1 MTDHQGQVAPVP
13 VHQGPSV
20 PPSEFVYQ
28 LILEQFWGDGVSKRE
43 IRSVYTTAN
52 DANAACHDYLLRT
65 WPRDQFT
72 LYEIG
77 ASPQRPELA
86 KVSAQINGDRFHVW
100 IERHTW
106 EGILDFTSKAI
117 AKRAG
122 KGPNAY
128 ILQRTIKD
136 ASGGKRRSTTRG
148 IYATRQLAK
157 QALAQDEPP
166 SEWSSNQG
174 YVLEPGGEY
183 AHALSPSGKTAWLFI
198 EVRPLYMNYARLDQ
212 EEHHHHIQD
221 GTTTAL
227 DGEPS
232 ASPVGNSA
240 MNPISLDHPEEHTS
254 SSVPPSPSTLLNPH
268 LGKYSLDNPFSP
280 MASNPDEA
288 GAFVYL
294 VLQLKTIPY
303 TPPILTVEAVAYE
316 IEVANRF
323 GIALLEGFNGP
334 DVLLTPTFRD
344 DGCLQVGTEQRSR
357 DEGLT
362 VWVEKRAVVLGDEPI
377 DFDLVS
383 EHGSIQS
390 NRVEHERDGTSPHPS
405 GPSTAI
411 THNGNGKG
419 RAQKREEPEDGFEAA
434 GRSTVLH
441 HSKTA
446 RVSPSAIAV
455 DEHGQKETNFAG
467 RYRVIAA
474 GTSPISTTAP
484 GSCVGSSQELATA
497 LVAARVK
504 FYNEL
509 TLLDIASLEIQD
521 KLDTED
527 ERSIQARS
535 RAHPSS
541 VLLEMRV
548 EDSLISNTY
557 NETMGAAK
565 QKIGHATHNERMAG
579 SGAAQKAEA
588 QVNQQ
593 HQKAQTHAQG
603 VGHNIQGETQKAAG
617 KLTNDHS
624 LQGRGHA
631 NDALGDVQRNY

>member
-1 MTDHQGQVAPVP
+1 MTDHHGQPGHVP
-13 VHQGPSV
+13 VQQGPSV

-65 WPRDQFT
+65 WPRDQFS

-212 EEHHHHIQD
+212 EEHHHHNQD
-221 GTTTAL
+221 GTGTAL

-232 ASPVGNSA
+232 SSHVGNSA
-240 MNPISLDHPEEHTS
+240 MNPISLDHPEESTS
-254 SSVPPSPSTLLNPH
+254 SPVPPSPSTLLHPNH
-268 LGKYSLDNPFSP
+268 LGRFSLDNPFSP
-280 MASNPDEA
+280 MSSNPDEA

-334 DVLLTPTFRD
+334 NILLTPTFRD
-344 DGCLQVGTEQRSR
+344 DGCLQVSSEQRSR

-362 VWVEKRAVVLGDEPI
+362 VWVEKRAVVLGDEAI

-390 NRVEHERDGTSPHPS
+390 NRVEYERDGASPHPS
-405 GPSTAI
+405 GQPVVAAPAHSS
-411 THNGNGKG
+411 NGTG

-434 GRSTVLH
+434 GRSTTTPTAH
-441 HSKTA
+441 HHAKAA
-446 RVSPSAIAV
+446 RVSPSVIV
-455 DEHGQKETNFAG
+455 DEEHARKITVVDG

-474 GTSPISTTAP
+474 GTSPVSTTPP
-484 GSCVGSSQELATA
+484 GSCVDSSQELATA
-497 LVAARVK
+497 IVAARMK
-504 FYNEL
+504 FYSEL
-509 TLLDIASLEIQD
+509 SLLDVASLEIQD
-521 KLDTED
+521 KLDAED
-527 ERSIQARS
+527 DRSIQARS

-541 VLLEMRV
+541 VLLEIRV
-548 EDSLISNTY
+548 ED
-557 NETMGAAK
+557 K
-565 QKIGHATHNERMAG
+565 QA
-579 SGAAQKAEA
+579 
-588 QVNQQ
+588 
-593 HQKAQTHAQG
+593 
-603 VGHNIQGETQKAAG
+603 
-617 KLTNDHS
+617 
-624 LQGRGHA
+624 
-631 NDALGDVQRNY
+631 

>member
-1 MTDHQGQVAPVP
+1 MTDHQGQQPAVLPVQ
-13 VHQGPSV
+13 QGPSV

-86 KVSAQINGDRFHVW
+86 KVSAQISGDRFHVW
-100 IERHTW
+100 IERHSW
-106 EGILDFTSKAI
+106 EGILDFTSMAI

-183 AHALSPSGKTAWLFI
+183 AHAMSPSGKTAWLFI
-198 EVRPLYMNYARLDQ
+198 EVRPLYMNYTRLDQ
-212 EEHHHHIQD
+212 EQHHNQD
-221 GTTTAL
+221 GTETSL

-232 ASPVGNSA
+232 SNHVGNSA
-240 MNPISLDHPEEHTS
+240 LNPISLDHPEEGMS
-254 SSVPPSPSTLLNPH
+254 PVPPSPSTLLHPNH
-268 LGKYSLDNPFSP
+268 LARHSLDNPFSP
-280 MASNPDEA
+280 MSSNPDEA

-316 IEVANRF
+316 MEVANRF

-334 DVLLTPTFRD
+334 DILLTPTFRD
-344 DGCLQVGTEQRSR
+344 DGCLQVSTEQRSR

-362 VWVEKRAVVLGDEPI
+362 VWVEKRAVVLGDEVI

-383 EHGSIQS
+383 EHGSTQS
-390 NRVEHERDGTSPHPS
+390 NRVEHERDGASPHPS
-405 GPSTAI
+405 GHITA
-411 THNGNGKG
+411 TASGHNSNGKG
-419 RAQKREEPEDGFEAA
+419 KAQKREEPEDGFDAA
-434 GRSTVLH
+434 GRSTISQIPSHAKV
-441 HSKTA
+441 S
-446 RVSPSAIAV
+446 RVSPSVI
-455 DEHGQKETNFAG
+455 EEEETKKEVNISG

-474 GTSPISTTAP
+474 GTSPVSTTTP
-484 GSCVGSSQELATA
+484 GSCVDSAEELATA
-497 LVAARVK
+497 LATARMR

-509 TLLDIASLEIQD
+509 VLLDIASLEIQD
-521 KLDTED
+521 KLESEG

-541 VLLEMRV
+541 VVLEMRV
-548 EDSLISNTY
+548 QDS
-557 NETMGAAK
+557 
-565 QKIGHATHNERMAG
+565 HA
-579 SGAAQKAEA
+579 
-588 QVNQQ
+588 
-593 HQKAQTHAQG
+593 
-603 VGHNIQGETQKAAG
+603 
-617 KLTNDHS
+617 
-624 LQGRGHA
+624 
-631 NDALGDVQRNY
+631 

>member
-1 MTDHQGQVAPVP
+1 MTDHQGQLVPVP
-13 VHQGPSV
+13 VQQGPSV

-43 IRSVYTTAN
+43 IHSVYTTAN

-117 AKRAG
+117 AKRSG

-198 EVRPLYMNYARLDQ
+198 EVRPLYMNYARLEQ
-212 EEHHHHIQD
+212 EEHHHHIED
-221 GTTTAL
+221 VTATAL
-227 DGEPS
+227 DREPS
-232 ASPVGNSA
+232 SSHVGNSA
-240 MNPISLDHPEEHTS
+240 MNPISLDHPEEHIS
-254 SSVPPSPSTLLNPH
+254 SPVPPSPSTLLNPH
-268 LGKYSLDNPFSP
+268 HFGKYSLDSPFSP
-280 MASNPDEA
+280 VSSNPDEA
-288 GAFVYL
+288 GAIVYL
-294 VLQLKTIPY
+294 FFQLKTIPY

-334 DVLLTPTFRD
+334 GILLTPTFRD
-344 DGCLQVGTEQRSR
+344 DGCLQVSTEQRSR

-362 VWVEKRAVVLGDEPI
+362 VWVEKRAVVLGDEAI

-390 NRVEHERDGTSPHPS
+390 NRVEHERDGASPHPS
-405 GPSTAI
+405 GASIALG
-411 THNGNGKG
+411 HNSNGKG
-419 RAQKREEPEDGFEAA
+419 MSQKREEPEDGFETVA
-434 GRSTVLH
+434 RSTNSH
-441 HSKTA
+441 HSKVV
-446 RVSPSAIAV
+446 RVSPSAVAV
-455 DEHGQKETNFAG
+455 EDRAQKEAIVTG

-474 GTSPISTTAP
+474 GTSPTSTTAP
-484 GSCVGSSQELATA
+484 GSCVDSSQELATA

-504 FYNEL
+504 FYSEL

-548 EDSLISNTY
+548 EDS
-557 NETMGAAK
+557 
-565 QKIGHATHNERMAG
+565 R
-579 SGAAQKAEA
+579 
-588 QVNQQ
+588 V
-593 HQKAQTHAQG
+593 
-603 VGHNIQGETQKAAG
+603 
-617 KLTNDHS
+617 
-624 LQGRGHA
+624 
-631 NDALGDVQRNY
+631 

>member
-1 MTDHQGQVAPVP
+1 MTDHQGQSAPVP
-13 VHQGPSV
+13 VQQGPSV

-65 WPRDQFT
+65 WPRDHFT

-212 EEHHHHIQD
+212 EEHQHHNQD
-221 GTTTAL
+221 GTEIAL

-232 ASPVGNSA
+232 SSHIGNSA
-240 MNPISLDHPEEHTS
+240 MNPISLDHPEEHIS

-268 LGKYSLDNPFSP
+268 HLSKFSLDNPFSP
-280 MASNPDEA
+280 MSSNPDEA

-334 DVLLTPTFRD
+334 DILLTPTFRD
-344 DGCLQVGTEQRSR
+344 DGCLQVSTEQRSR

-362 VWVEKRAVVLGDEPI
+362 VWVEKRAVVLGDEAI

-390 NRVEHERDGTSPHPS
+390 NRVENERDGSSPHPS
-405 GPSTAI
+405 GASTAPA
-411 THNGNGKG
+411 HNSNGKG

-434 GRSTVLH
+434 GRSTISHTAH
-441 HSKTA
+441 HSKAA
-446 RVSPSAIAV
+446 RVSPSVVAVEEHTQSEAIV
-455 DEHGQKETNFAG
+455 SR
-467 RYRVIAA
+467 RYRIIAA
-474 GTSPISTTAP
+474 GTSPVSTTSP
-484 GSCVGSSQELATA
+484 GSCIDSSQELATA
-497 LVAARVK
+497 LVAARMK
-504 FYNEL
+504 FYSEL
-509 TLLDIASLEIQD
+509 TLLDVASLEIQD
-521 KLDTED
+521 RLDIED

-535 RAHPSS
+535 RDHPTS
-541 VLLEMRV
+541 VVLDIRV
-548 EDSLISNTY
+548 EDS
-557 NETMGAAK
+557 
-565 QKIGHATHNERMAG
+565 
-579 SGAAQKAEA
+579 
-588 QVNQQ
+588 QV
-593 HQKAQTHAQG
+593 
-603 VGHNIQGETQKAAG
+603 
-617 KLTNDHS
+617 
-624 LQGRGHA
+624 
-631 NDALGDVQRNY
+631 

>member
-1 MTDHQGQVAPVP
+1 MDNHGQLAHVP
-13 VHQGPSV
+13 VQQGPSV
-20 PPSEFVYQ
+20 PPFEFVYQ

-212 EEHHHHIQD
+212 EEHQQHNQD
-221 GTTTAL
+221 VTGTAM

-232 ASPVGNSA
+232 PSHVGNSA
-240 MNPISLDHPEEHTS
+240 MNPISLDHPEEGTS
-254 SSVPPSPSTLLNPH
+254 SSIPPSPSTLLHPNH
-268 LGKYSLDNPFSP
+268 LGRFSLDNPFSP
-280 MASNPDEA
+280 VPSNPDEA

-303 TPPILTVEAVAYE
+303 TPPILTVEAVAYVM
-316 IEVANRF
+316 EVANRF

-334 DVLLTPTFRD
+334 NILLTPTFRD
-344 DGCLQVGTEQRSR
+344 DGCLQVSTEQRSR

-362 VWVEKRAVVLGDEPI
+362 VWVEKRAVVLGDEAI

-405 GPSTAI
+405 GHITA
-411 THNGNGKG
+411 TAPAHSSNGKG
-419 RAQKREEPEDGFEAA
+419 SAQKREEPDDGFEAA
-434 GRSTVLH
+434 GRPIATQTAH
-441 HSKTA
+441 YSKAA
-446 RVSPSAIAV
+446 RLSPSVAAAQ
-455 DEHGQKETNFAG
+455 EHTRKEVVVTG
-467 RYRVIAA
+467 RYKVVAA
-474 GTSPISTTAP
+474 GTSPVSATTP
-484 GSCVGSSQELATA
+484 GSCVDSSDELSTA
-497 LVAARVK
+497 IVAARMK
-504 FYNEL
+504 FYGEL
-509 TLLDIASLEIQD
+509 AQLDIASLETQD

-527 ERSIQARS
+527 DRSIQARS

-548 EDSLISNTY
+548 EDSQ
-557 NETMGAAK
+557 A
-565 QKIGHATHNERMAG
+565 
-579 SGAAQKAEA
+579 
-588 QVNQQ
+588 
-593 HQKAQTHAQG
+593 
-603 VGHNIQGETQKAAG
+603 
-617 KLTNDHS
+617 
-624 LQGRGHA
+624 
-631 NDALGDVQRNY
+631 

>member
-1 MTDHQGQVAPVP
+1 MTDNHVQQAHVP
-13 VHQGPSV
+13 VQQGPSV
-20 PPSEFVYQ
+20 PPFEFVYQ

-43 IRSVYTTAN
+43 IRSVYTTAT
-52 DANAACHDYLLRT
+52 DANASCHDYLLRT

-77 ASPQRPELA
+77 ASPQRPELS

-212 EEHHHHIQD
+212 EEHHHHNQD
-221 GTTTAL
+221 GTGTAL

-232 ASPVGNSA
+232 SSHVGNSA
-240 MNPISLDHPEEHTS
+240 MNPISLDHPEEGAS
-254 SSVPPSPSTLLNPH
+254 SPAPPSPSILLHPNH
-268 LGKYSLDNPFSP
+268 LGRFSLDNPFSP
-280 MASNPDEA
+280 MSLNPDEA

-316 IEVANRF
+316 MEVANRF

-334 DVLLTPTFRD
+334 DILLTPTFRN
-344 DGCLQVGTEQRSR
+344 DGCLQVSTEQRSR

-362 VWVEKRAVVLGDEPI
+362 VWVEKRAVVLGDEAI
-377 DFDLVS
+377 DFDLIS

-390 NRVEHERDGTSPHPS
+390 NRVEHDRDGASPYIS
-405 GPSTAI
+405 GHVTA
-411 THNGNGKG
+411 TTPAHSSNGKG
-419 RAQKREEPEDGFEAA
+419 RAQKREEPDDGFVAA
-434 GRSTVLH
+434 GRPATIQTEH
-441 HSKTA
+441 PSKAA
-446 RVSPSAIAV
+446 RVSPSVAATE
-455 DEHGQKETNFAG
+455 EHTRKEVVVSG
-467 RYRVIAA
+467 RYKVVVAI
-474 GTSPISTTAP
+474 TSLVSTITP
-484 GSCVGSSQELATA
+484 GSCVASSDELATA
-497 LVAARVK
+497 IVTARMK
-504 FYNEL
+504 FYCEL
-509 TLLDIASLEIQD
+509 ALLDIVSPKIHD

-527 ERSIQARS
+527 DRSIQARS
-535 RAHPSS
+535 LTHTSS

-548 EDSLISNTY
+548 EDS
-557 NETMGAAK
+557 
-565 QKIGHATHNERMAG
+565 
-579 SGAAQKAEA
+579 
-588 QVNQQ
+588 
-593 HQKAQTHAQG
+593 QT
-603 VGHNIQGETQKAAG
+603 
-617 KLTNDHS
+617 
-624 LQGRGHA
+624 
-631 NDALGDVQRNY
+631 